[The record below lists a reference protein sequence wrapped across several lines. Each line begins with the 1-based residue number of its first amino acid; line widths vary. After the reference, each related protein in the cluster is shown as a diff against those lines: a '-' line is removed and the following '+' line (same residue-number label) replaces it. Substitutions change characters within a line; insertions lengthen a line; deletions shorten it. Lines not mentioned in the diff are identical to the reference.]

1 MCWISTETG
10 QSSSVKKLAVEFSNH
25 WRIWR
30 AAGVF
35 TDGAGEDLR
44 GQLRCATTLSQCTPS
59 CRFLSQVLSTCPVK
73 LGPSIAPQSCVDLHH
88 GDDAVPR
95 GASDAQSINRVPGTA
110 PQPQVQTNSSRLA
123 LTSEQCAIAPVLQ
136 QQVATS
142 ETITISVLSDRPGKL
157 SQQIRP
163 PIHGTASNRAL
174 PCLQIHDM
182 PMMCKVAIASGVVW
196 PLWSCKGLCV

>member
-1 MCWISTETG
+1 VPPPYPSVLHPAGFCPRCCRLARLNWVRPSRPNHAWICS
-10 QSSSVKKLAVEFSNH
+10 
-25 WRIWR
+25 R
-30 AAGVF
+30 
-35 TDGAGEDLR
+35 
-44 GQLRCATTLSQCTPS
+44 TTMMPFHAERVMLN
-59 CRFLSQVLSTCPVK
+59 
-73 LGPSIAPQSCVDLHH
+73 
-88 GDDAVPR
+88 
-95 GASDAQSINRVPGTA
+95 QSIWVPGTA

-182 PMMCKVAIASGVVW
+182 PMMCKVAIASGVV
-196 PLWSCKGLCV
+196 